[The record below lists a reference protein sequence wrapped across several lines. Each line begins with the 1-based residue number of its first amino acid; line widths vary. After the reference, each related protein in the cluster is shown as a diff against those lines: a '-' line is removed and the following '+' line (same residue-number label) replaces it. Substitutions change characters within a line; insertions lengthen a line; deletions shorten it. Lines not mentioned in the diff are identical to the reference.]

1 MYMIG
6 GTAGSEYRQYKVDP
20 SSAAVVSMENLP
32 FPLVYGA
39 CHEYNNDYALACAGE
54 DNKEHCW
61 EFNGGTEKWTQVGDT
76 GVSHF
81 NGDLAKFMKTAIIV
95 AGREDNVGI
104 TEIFDPRQKKWIKK
118 NENKEFVGLYGFDVV
133 GFRDTAYLFG
143 GVKYHADYDFTSV
156 WQLKSDASEWTQY
169 KEGFRIHHYCFLY
182 RSELVREVLLVLDR
196 SEIFL
201 GPDFSPVLV
210 SSNVQVPGQSV

>member
-1 MYMIG
+1 MIG

-104 TEIFDPRQKKWIKK
+104 TEIFDVNSKHFIQSYSVLQI
-118 NENKEFVGLYGFDVV
+118 NDDSYIVLISYSTHLIIELTFY
-133 GFRDTAYLFG
+133 
-143 GVKYHADYDFTSV
+143 YHC
-156 WQLKSDASEWTQY
+156 
-169 KEGFRIHHYCFLY
+169 CFL
-182 RSELVREVLLVLDR
+182 RFCLAALCL
-196 SEIFL
+196 
-201 GPDFSPVLV
+201 
-210 SSNVQVPGQSV
+210 